1 MPQQMLWNVGFLCIT
16 YVPLQILAL
25 WRCRGVRRVSAALPL
40 PPMLLMIGAAL
51 QATSYRDGSLGFL
64 MLYIFFYFPSMI
76 WLGAVL
82 VDPRRPFTCPHCGKQ
97 VPVKSFQFMRSKG
110 PCLQCGKSFASG
122 HAELSHPPEPAA
134 GSVSNQESSPP
145 AR

>member
-1 MPQQMLWNVGFLCIT
+1 MPQQMLWNVGFLCVT
-16 YVPLQILAL
+16 YAPLQILAL
-25 WRCRGVRRVSAALPL
+25 WRCRGARRVFATLPL
-40 PPMLLMIGAAL
+40 LPMVLMIGGAL
-51 QATSYRDGSLGFL
+51 QARSYQDGSLFGMNYF
-64 MLYIFFYFPSMI
+64 FFYGPSML

-110 PCLQCGKSFASG
+110 PCLHCGKTFASG
-122 HAELSHPPEPAA
+122 HAEQSHPPEPAA